1 MIVLAHPHLDSVL
14 ATVDAIGIPGH
25 SGKWSGFLKSYVLLL
40 SSPNDEQFSSGWD
53 YDVMVERL
61 KAKVYAAV
69 ISDDTQL
76 INRAYSDQSCSLHI
90 LAESIEPF
98 DLAIAFSKVCL
109 SHVVTSHVA
118 QLFRL
123 LAAIACFAS
132 FEHKKICRKSNFSG

>member
-1 MIVLAHPHLDSVL
+1 MSLFDHTQLDSVL
-14 ATVDAIGIPGH
+14 ATVDAIGIPWH
-25 SGKWSGFLKSYVLLL
+25 SGKWSGFLKSYVLL
-40 SSPNDEQFSSGWD
+40 SSPNHYQCSSGWD

-109 SHVVTSHVA
+109 SHVVTGHVA
-118 QLFRL
+118 QLL
-123 LAAIACFAS
+123 
-132 FEHKKICRKSNFSG
+132 